1 MVNSISNFKPFTPKF
16 EGKRKLYDT
25 NIYTFDI
32 ETTSYFKLN
41 GQIYPAVEYI
51 NLTKSEQEQCEFFSN
66 MYVWQFGIN
75 DTIYYGRTWEE
86 LIDFFEKLKQI
97 SPYKKYVFVHNLAF
111 EFQFLRG
118 VFEFNNVM
126 ARATHKVMRAELEK
140 YNIEFR
146 CTYFMTNVKLSYL
159 PELYNLKTKKLVGDL
174 DYTLLRHSNT
184 PLTQQELNY
193 IENDCLIIYEYIQKE
208 LEVYKTLKDLPLTN
222 TGKVRKELHELIDYD
237 YNYKNKTIKATNT
250 DPHVF
255 MLLCKA
261 FAGGYTHANWTL
273 ADEILKDV
281 DSWDFTSSYPYVMCA
296 FKYPMTKFKPCKIR
310 DIKQMSSSMA
320 YLIRIRFYNIKCKYF
335 NTFIS
340 MSKCIEI
347 SGASYDNGR
356 VISAK
361 ELEIVVTDVDL
372 KFIIKSHK
380 FDYYDIKESYYSL
393 YDYLP
398 TQLINFILDKYVA
411 KTKYKNVEG
420 KEVAYNI
427 EKGKFNSIYGMCVTN
442 LIKNDVNYDNIKG
455 WTETELTNS
464 QIEKMLIDI
473 EKRGF
478 LSFAWRVLG
487 HCLGS

>member
-1 MVNSISNFKPFTPKF
+1 MVTSISNFKPFTPHF

-41 GQIYPAVEYI
+41 GKIFPAVEYI
-51 NLTKSEQEQCEFFSN
+51 NLTKAEQEQCEFFSN

-118 VFEFNNVM
+118 VFDFTNVM

-146 CTYFMTNVKLSYL
+146 CTYFMTNVKLAYL
-159 PELYNLKTKKLVGDL
+159 PELYNLKTKKLIGDL

-184 PLTQQELNY
+184 PLTNEELNY
-193 IENDCLIIYEYIQKE
+193 CENDCLIIYEYIQKE

-222 TGKVRKELHELIDYD
+222 TGKVRKELHQLIDFD

-273 ADEILKDV
+273 ADEILTDV

-296 FKYPMTKFKPCKIR
+296 FKYPMTKFKPCKIK
-310 DIKQMSSSMA
+310 DVKQMSSSMA

-340 MSKCIEI
+340 MSKCVEI

-361 ELEIVVTDVDL
+361 ELEIVLTDVDL
-372 KFIIKSHK
+372 KFIIKTHK
-380 FDYYDIKESYYSL
+380 FDYYDIKESYFAL

-427 EKGKFNSIYGMCVTN
+427 EKRKI
-442 LIKNDVNYDNIKG
+442 
-455 WTETELTNS
+455 
-464 QIEKMLIDI
+464 Q
-473 EKRGF
+473 
-478 LSFAWRVLG
+478 
-487 HCLGS
+487 